1 MDSDLPEAS
10 LSALFYGPTPTQ
22 TSDENMTQSNPNRI
36 VNFNDA
42 MAALRR
48 HSFKNVPDF
57 KAACQAARTLHRN
70 TAATINAADISNLQ
84 AARDQLHP
92 VDHYLAYISTMH
104 ASLAAAELDS
114 PIIPHLLAEVRSVIS
129 ATDPRLVQAVPIRWV
144 GMCRHAARLV
154 VETHN
159 TLLALSLIQPLREAA
174 SKLSP
179 APDILNPVQADF
191 LAVCLE
197 AKCYRHAATWI
208 RAHRRL
214 RVDVEATALVGTD
227 VHLFY
232 YYAAL
237 IFTGIKDFRT
247 AHQCCRLA
255 LSVPVFHSS
264 PFFVV
269 ALMTFKLYILLGLLV
284 FGKAP
289 PPLKYSSYPP
299 SRMRKCASEYVE
311 LAYAYENR
319 DIKELKQI
327 FESNRVQFEHHGYL
341 GLVKQVIN
349 SLSKELIVR
358 LTNSFVTMR
367 VADVGRRAGL
377 RDEAAAHSMLV
388 DMIRSKKINASIDDR
403 KSVVRLMDN
412 DVADENAIS
421 RNFSSGYMND
431 CVNIVQRVEAFRE
444 SMEPDPAYL
453 AKEMNQQSPQGR
465 RGSSLSASLS
475 QGQPRPSSMDAEFSR

>member
-1 MDSDLPEAS
+1 MDSELPEAN
-10 LSALFYGPTPTQ
+10 LSALFDGPNPTQ
-22 TSDENMTQSNPNRI
+22 ASDENMTQSNPNRI
-36 VNFNDA
+36 VNFDDA
-42 MAALRR
+42 IAALRR
-48 HSFKNVPDF
+48 HSFRNVPDF
-57 KAACQAARTLHRN
+57 KAACKAARKLHRN
-70 TAATINAADISNLQ
+70 TAVAINTADINDLQ

-92 VDHYLAYISTMH
+92 VDHYLAFISTMH
-104 ASLAAAELDS
+104 ASLAAAGIDS
-114 PIIPHLLAEVRSVIS
+114 PIVPHLVAEVRSVIS
-129 ATDPRLVQAVPIRWV
+129 GTDTRLVQAVPIRWV
-144 GMCRHAARLV
+144 GMCRHAARLAI
-154 VETHN
+154 ESRN

-179 APDILNPVQADF
+179 APDILNPVQTDF
-191 LAVCLE
+191 LAVCLD
-197 AKCYRHAATWI
+197 AKCYRHAAAWI

-264 PFFVV
+264 PFFDV
-269 ALMTFKLYILLGLLV
+269 AVMTFKLYVLLSLLV

-289 PPLKYSSYPP
+289 APLKYSSYPS
-299 SRMRKCASEYVE
+299 SRLRKSASQYVE
-311 LAYAYENR
+311 LAYAFENR

-327 FESNRVQFEHHGYL
+327 FESNRVLFEHHGYL
-341 GLVKQVIN
+341 GLVKQVVN

-388 DMIRSKKINASIDDR
+388 DMIRGKQINASIDDR
-403 KSVVRLMDN
+403 TSVVRLMDN
-412 DVADENAIS
+412 DIADENAIS
-421 RNFSSGYMND
+421 RNLSSGYMND

-444 SMEPDPAYL
+444 CMETDPAYL
-453 AKEMNQQSPQGR
+453 AKNLNQQSPQGQQ
-465 RGSSLSASLS
+465 GGSLSASLS
-475 QGQPRPSSMDAEFSR
+475 QGQSRTSSMDAEFS